1 MDTEIKIEEKISL
14 LQLELSQ
21 MSDEIYN
28 QQKEITELKLQF
40 KKLKYKTFVPLRKN
54 ERTKE
59 RTRTDLEVV
68 YVQYINVNI
77 KYMHH
82 YSI

>member
-28 QQKEITELKLQF
+28 QQKEIVELKLQF
-40 KKLKYKTFVPLRKN
+40 NKLKFELQN
-54 ERTKE
+54 FQ
-59 RTRTDLEVV
+59 DD
-68 YVQYINVNI
+68 NVITSNQVD
-77 KYMHH
+77 KLPPH
-82 YSI
+82 Y

>member
-28 QQKEITELKLQF
+28 QQKEIVELKLQF
-40 KKLKYKTFVPLRKN
+40 KKLKFELQNFQDDTGITSNQDDKLPP
-54 ERTKE
+54 
-59 RTRTDLEVV
+59 
-68 YVQYINVNI
+68 
-77 KYMHH
+77 H
-82 YSI
+82 Y

>member
-28 QQKEITELKLQF
+28 QQKEINELKLQF
-40 KKLKYKTFVPLRKN
+40 KKLKFELQNFQDDTGIISNQDDKPPP
-54 ERTKE
+54 
-59 RTRTDLEVV
+59 
-68 YVQYINVNI
+68 
-77 KYMHH
+77 H
-82 YSI
+82 Y

>member
-28 QQKEITELKLQF
+28 QQKEIIELKLQF
-40 KKLKYKTFVPLRKN
+40 KKLKFELQN
-54 ERTKE
+54 FQ
-59 RTRTDLEVV
+59 DD
-68 YVQYINVNI
+68 NVITSNQDD
-77 KYMHH
+77 KLPPH
-82 YSI
+82 Y

>member
-28 QQKEITELKLQF
+28 QQKEIVELKLQF
-40 KKLKYKTFVPLRKN
+40 KKLKFELQNFQDDTGIISNQDDKPPP
-54 ERTKE
+54 
-59 RTRTDLEVV
+59 
-68 YVQYINVNI
+68 
-77 KYMHH
+77 H
-82 YSI
+82 Y

>member
-28 QQKEITELKLQF
+28 QQKEIVELKLQF
-40 KKLKYKTFVPLRKN
+40 KKLKFELQN
-54 ERTKE
+54 FQ
-59 RTRTDLEVV
+59 DD
-68 YVQYINVNI
+68 NVITSNQDD
-77 KYMHH
+77 KLPPH
-82 YSI
+82 Y

>member
-28 QQKEITELKLQF
+28 QQKEIIELKLQF
-40 KKLKYKTFVPLRKN
+40 KKLKF
-54 ERTKE
+54 
-59 RTRTDLEVV
+59 
-68 YVQYINVNI
+68 
-77 KYMHH
+77 
-82 YSI
+82 